1 MDIESLV
8 NKAQNADKK
17 ALEEL
22 LKRIQDNIYYLSLR
36 MLHNKDD
43 AQDATQEILILVMTK
58 LSTFEFKS
66 AFRTWVYK
74 VASNYLL
81 SSKKVK
87 AKELGL
93 NFNMFKQDLESDFD
107 NSEEMKSDPY
117 YQLMLNE
124 VRVSC
129 TMAMLLCLDQKH
141 RLAYILGYIFEL
153 EQSEGSEILGINKD
167 TYRQQLSRARKKVEE
182 FTQESCGLV
191 NKKAQCSCDKKIQC
205 SIKRGRI
212 NTSNLYLAN
221 SCEDSYDKVKQNLE
235 ITKTDLKSIFLQK
248 SVPLYQSPESF
259 VHLVEE
265 LVG

>member
-8 NKAQNADKK
+8 EKAQNADKE
-17 ALEEL
+17 ALETV
-22 LKRIQDNIYYLSLR
+22 LKMIQDNIYYLSLR
-36 MLHNKDD
+36 MLQDSED
-43 AQDATQEILILVMTK
+43 AKDATQEILILVMTK

-81 SSKKVK
+81 NTKKVIN
-87 AKELGL
+87 KEKGL
-93 NFNMFKQDLESDFD
+93 TFEIFKQDLEMNLD
-107 NSEEMKSDPY
+107 NSDDLKSDPY

-124 VRVSC
+124 VRISC

-153 EQSEGSEILGINKD
+153 EHGEASEILDISKD
-167 TYRQQLSRARKKVEE
+167 SFRQQLSRAKKKVEE
-182 FTQESCGLV
+182 FTSESCGLV
-191 NKKAQCSCDKKIQC
+191 SDNAKCSCDKKIKC
-205 SIKRGRI
+205 AINKGRI
-212 NTSNLYLAN
+212 NPNNMYLGN
-221 SCEDSYDKVKQNLE
+221 NCEDTYSKVKQNLKE
-235 ITKTDLKSIFLQK
+235 TKTELKSLFLQK

-259 VHLVEE
+259 VGLVEK